1 MEFANAT
8 ITGAGRKDS
17 EKRVGIRAGN
27 ETLTGSA
34 ARDPAAAG
42 EAEGDGGRRHAVGLC
57 PSPRLWHGLW
67 GNAGGK
73 EAERQVADDDP
84 CQCVTVCA
92 CAAVRFLSCASL
104 SSRSRL
110 LFSVCS
116 ILLIGDNSNRLWVNF
131 FLSNQ

>member
-42 EAEGDGGRRHAVGLC
+42 EAEARRETAGDAMQLDCARALASGMASGGTL
-57 PSPRLWHGLW
+57 
-67 GNAGGK
+67 
-73 EAERQVADDDP
+73 AERRRRGRWQTTA
-84 CQCVTVCA
+84 CVTVCA

-131 FLSNQ
+131 FF

>member
-73 EAERQVADDDP
+73 EAERQVADDGLCYCMCLCSCP
-84 CQCVTVCA
+84 IPFVCVFSESFIIFGLFYCA
-92 CAAVRFLSCASL
+92 DW
-104 SSRSRL
+104 
-110 LFSVCS
+110 
-116 ILLIGDNSNRLWVNF
+116 G
-131 FLSNQ
+131 